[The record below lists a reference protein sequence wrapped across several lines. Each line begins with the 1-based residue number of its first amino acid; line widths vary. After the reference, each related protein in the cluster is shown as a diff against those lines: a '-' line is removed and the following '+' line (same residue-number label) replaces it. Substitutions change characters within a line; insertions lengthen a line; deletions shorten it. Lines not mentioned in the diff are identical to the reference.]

1 MPEVT
6 VAPDVANG
14 STADEPADRCAVC
27 SHPLSEHDP
36 IAARFCTATAAGGY
50 SRGCVCAP

>member
-1 MPEVT
+1 M
-6 VAPDVANG
+6 APDVANG